1 LRRLVDL
8 TGQQFGRLTVIGG
21 ATIVGRSRV
30 MWLCVC
36 VCGNEKTV
44 RADHLKSGHT
54 ESCGCIPSGPKRLGL
69 RRPPLYGRWRSM
81 IARTTH
87 PSNTRYSDYG
97 GRGIGV
103 CERWKSFQGFAE
115 DMGPTFSPEL
125 TLERIDNERGYE
137 PGNCRWATAIEQARN
152 KRTSYFVTFHGH
164 TKTIAEWS
172 ELLGLNYDTVRGR
185 LRKQGW
191 SVERT
196 LTTGADA
203 QAIARLGDAAT
214 DEAT

>member
-1 LRRLVDL
+1 
-8 TGQQFGRLTVIGG
+8 
-21 ATIVGRSRV
+21 
-30 MWLCVC
+30 MWLCIC
-36 VCGNEKTV
+36 ECGNQKTV

-54 ESCGCIPSGPKRLGL
+54 ESCGCIPGGPKKLD
-69 RRPPLYGRWRSM
+69 RPDAPLYQRWRGM
-81 IARTTH
+81 IARTTS
-87 PSNTRYSDYG
+87 PKDARYADYG

-103 CERWKSFQGFAE
+103 CDRWKSFAGFAE

-125 TLERIDNERGYE
+125 TLERIDNDRGYE
-137 PGNCRWATAIEQARN
+137 PGNCRWATVVEQARN
-152 KRTSYFVTFHGH
+152 KRTSYFVTFRGH

-196 LTTGADA
+196 LTTGADP
-203 QAIARLGDAAT
+203 QVIALLGDASTGEVA
-214 DEAT
+214 